1 MWRKRFPIMLLVA
14 LLAYCLTHISP
25 VLASQSFVSIQEL
38 RDSTPQRLQ
47 ATYQGRKEVTE
58 IDAPILIPQK
68 DQLPVLNV
76 QYIIWRDNPRF
87 PDGIEN
93 GSDGLRHIGF
103 ERGYQAWLPTTDI
116 LAGYFRSN
124 PIWHEE
130 NADNNPYTQDEARR
144 LFTNLMSEV
153 LGLTEGR
160 DYTLGDVIPH
170 SRYYLYNIK
179 TEETLDPLTQEGEY
193 SIPVMSV
200 SQVLHGSMLNN
211 NMEVISFQRHE
222 NYAPHIPAPYAGAY
236 IVNQDCYSFYCNDFV
251 TETECLA
258 EDIPLLGWDDIL
270 ATINECVTTG
280 RISSIDK
287 IELCELALLNTPDLS
302 EDTFRAMPC
311 WKIIGTMYGPDGNK
325 TQVSYINAQ
334 TGEYIDPFNS
344 AKTRGCANELITWDM
359 LE

>member
-1 MWRKRFPIMLLVA
+1 MKRILALTLAA
-14 LLAYCLTHISP
+14 LLICGAASAQAEEYYSIVELRKQTPEWLTCSYKTRTGQVDVDAP
-25 VLASQSFVSIQEL
+25 VLV
-38 RDSTPQRLQ
+38 
-47 ATYQGRKEVTE
+47 
-58 IDAPILIPQK
+58 PQK
-68 DQLPVLNV
+68 DQLPALNV
-76 QYIIWRDNPRF
+76 QYITWGDTPRF
-87 PDGIEN
+87 PDNVEN
-93 GSDGLRHIGF
+93 SSDGLQHIGF

-116 LAGYFRSN
+116 WAGYFRSN

-236 IVNQDCYSFYCNDFV
+236 IVNQDCYSFCCSDFV

-270 ATINECVTTG
+270 ATIKECVTTG

-311 WKIIGTMYGPDGNK
+311 WKIVGAMYGPDGNK

-334 TGEYIDPFNS
+334 TGEYIDPFSS